1 MLPGPQLSA
10 MPPVMK
16 YEDTPGAQR
25 WTANSKW
32 GETIRRYHEKRA
44 REIAAKAEAKK

>member
-1 MLPGPQLSA
+1 MTA
-10 MPPVMK
+10 W
-16 YEDTPGAQR
+16 EATEGAQR